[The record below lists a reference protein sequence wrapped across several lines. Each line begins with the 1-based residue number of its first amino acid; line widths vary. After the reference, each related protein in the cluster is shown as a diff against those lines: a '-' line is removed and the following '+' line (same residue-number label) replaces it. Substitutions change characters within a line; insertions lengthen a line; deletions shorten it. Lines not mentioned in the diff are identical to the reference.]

1 MKFSDICLVTKD
13 VPALVRFY
21 ESIFNVQAEGDSIHS
36 VVAAGG
42 LGIAIYKK
50 AAAETDMGFDFTG
63 SGSGFVFIGFN
74 VDDADREYLRIKQ
87 LNICQPTEPKV
98 WPWGAKSFH
107 FKDPDGNF
115 ITFRSFPENR

>member
-1 MKFSDICLVTKD
+1 MNFSDICLVTED
-13 VPALVRFY
+13 VPTMVSFY
-21 ESIFNVQAEGDSIHS
+21 ETVFNVHAEGDSIHS
-36 VVAAGG
+36 VIKAGG

-63 SGSGFVFIGFN
+63 AGTGFLFIGFN
-74 VDDADREYLRIKQ
+74 VDDADTEYARIKQ
-87 LNICQPTEPKV
+87 LNICKTTEPRT

-115 ITFRSFPENR
+115 ITFRSLLK